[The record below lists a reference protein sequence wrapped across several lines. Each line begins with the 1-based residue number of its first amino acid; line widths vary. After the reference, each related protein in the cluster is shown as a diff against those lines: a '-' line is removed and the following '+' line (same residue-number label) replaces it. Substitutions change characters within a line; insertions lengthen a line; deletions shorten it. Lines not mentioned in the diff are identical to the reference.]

1 MRKMLITR
9 WLLLK
14 PVLWKV
20 MLWLFLPLILTVL
33 ITSAVNRTSDDFRV
47 PVAVVVEGD
56 EGEITDNVL
65 MLLENSEF
73 IRLDKFSGNDRNH
86 AIHQLEQFNYDS
98 VFILTENFENKII
111 NNERDS
117 LIEAHYT
124 DRSLFYTPVKEQLA
138 SLVQEYLGALT
149 VYEEVNALREEH
161 TSGQVISEQEIAG
174 TIENTQE
181 ENNLLTQELSFQDTE
196 VISDYEELLNPWM
209 VWAYLTIM
217 LSIFMFDMINK
228 EYHGKISERFKF
240 TVVSHK
246 KYLLY
251 SLTMY
256 TVIMLIIDLMTYFLI
271 NVIFDAYIDLVSL
284 FLFRVF
290 CNLLGF
296 MIAVAAGSPFALY
309 RLGMMVTAVL
319 LSVHVVMPLAAD
331 MTVQRLYEHL
341 HPVESLL
348 AGSVN
353 ILLPVLLLMIVLWKG
368 RGAVV
373 ES

>member
-1 MRKMLITR
+1 MKKMLLTR

-14 PVLWKV
+14 PVLWRV

-33 ITSAVNRTSDDFRV
+33 ITSAVNQTSDDFRV

-56 EGEITDNVL
+56 EGKITDNIL
-65 MLLENSEF
+65 MSLENSEF
-73 IRLDKFSGNDRNH
+73 IRLDKFGGNDRNH

-98 VFILTENFENKII
+98 VFIFTESFENKM
-111 NNERDS
+111 NHNERDN

-124 DRSLFYTPVKEQLA
+124 DRSLFHVPVKEQLA
-138 SLVQEYLGALT
+138 SLVQEHLGELT

-161 TSGQVISEQEIAG
+161 ASRKVISEEEIAG
-174 TIENTQE
+174 KIETTQE
-181 ENNLLTQELSFQDTE
+181 ESNLLTQELSFQDTA

-240 TVVSHK
+240 TTISHK
-246 KYLLY
+246 IYLLY
-251 SLTMY
+251 SLMMY
-256 TVIMLIIDLMTYFLI
+256 TAVMLFIDLVTYFLI
-271 NVIFDAYIDLVSL
+271 NGVFDADISLIGL

-296 MIAVAAGSPFALY
+296 MLAIAAGSPFGLY
-309 RLGMMVTAVL
+309 RLGLMVTVVL
-319 LSVHVVMPLAAD
+319 LSVHILMPLAED
-331 MTVQRLYEHL
+331 MTVQWLYEYL
-341 HPVESLL
+341 HPVESLM
-348 AGSVN
+348 AGGVN
-353 ILLPVLLLMIVLWKG
+353 ILVPVLLLLIVIWKG
-368 RGAVV
+368 RVSVV